1 MTLIQLKTY
10 NFFDLHFRYNAAK
23 KLVHQVSQRELRAC
37 RKMVKARVQKYRKN
51 KKNCLPVTPPDSP
64 YQNLPEVYDAVLE
77 TSMNRQLIVVSS
89 RSSTPS
95 STTSSSCSA
104 VTFISRQAKY
114 GRKQIRRDRSKLYRE
129 NKNLTKQRDAAV
141 KKAEM
146 YRKRYERLQKSSL
159 KSLYSIPE
167 EKMSPKSLTEKTV
180 KEYLPGKLT
189 PRKKKIARQLFIHNT
204 TSAVMKKEYKSSLTK
219 IQKISLK
226 RAVAPLLVKYR
237 IAHSTLASFLGVKTG
252 IRKCIPIAKNLS
264 ESRKKTVKTFF
275 LRDDN
280 SRATAGKKE
289 TVTKYKKKGRNI
301 FFETI

>member
-1 MTLIQLKTY
+1 MLGLVYHIYLAHITIFTLEFIMGPKKKIKLSNAEKQHLY
-10 NFFDLHFRYNAAK
+10 RY
-23 KLVHQVSQRELRAC
+23 
-37 RKMVKARVQKYRKN
+37 
-51 KKNCLPVTPPDSP
+51 
-64 YQNLPEVYDAVLE
+64 
-77 TSMNRQLIVVSS
+77 
-89 RSSTPS
+89 
-95 STTSSSCSA
+95 SSSCSD

-264 ESRKKTVKTFF
+264 ESRKKAVKTFF

-289 TVTKYKKKGRNI
+289 TVTKYKKKKA
-301 FFETI
+301 ETFSL